1 MTSTSAQTA
10 ELVRQTSTPSR
21 ATRDDFAVIIPAFD
35 EAENIPA
42 LFAALRETYE
52 RHGLAGEII
61 LVDDGSRDD
70 TFAAANREAARFP
83 ARVQVLRH
91 RRNLGKTEALL
102 TGAAAADRRFLIL
115 YDADLQHSPDELPR
129 FLAKLDEG
137 WDIVTGRKVGAY
149 EKRAVSSIYNALSGR
164 LFDIPVHDLN
174 SMKAFRG
181 EVLRAVPLRHDW
193 HRFFVVLA
201 HAKGYSVTE
210 IDIAL
215 HPRRAG
221 RSKYDGRSR
230 ILGSI
235 MDLLVVWFYLRFSAK
250 PMHLFGG
257 AGAALIVLGVLIGLV
272 ASVARFLTLPP
283 PAFGYRPVLGLVLL
297 LVIVG
302 VTLFGIGLLAEMIA
316 IVRAEVEA
324 VREERRG

>member
-1 MTSTSAQTA
+1 MASTSAHPS
-10 ELVRQTSTPSR
+10 ELGRQITGSTPS
-21 ATRDDFAVIIPAFD
+21 TRDDFAVIIPAFD

-42 LFAALRETYE
+42 LFAALRDSYE
-52 RHGLAGEII
+52 RHSLAGDII

-102 TGAAAADRRFLIL
+102 TGAAAADRQFLIL
-115 YDADLQHSPDELPR
+115 YDADLQHTPDEIPR

-149 EKRAVSSIYNALSGR
+149 EKRAVSSIYNRLSGR

-210 IDIAL
+210 IDITL
-215 HPRRAG
+215 HPRHAG
-221 RSKYDGRSR
+221 RSKYDGRAR
-230 ILGSI
+230 ILASI

-257 AGAALIVLGVLIGLV
+257 AGAALIVLGVLIGLI
-272 ASVARFLTLPP
+272 ASIARFLSLPP

-302 VTLFGIGLLAEMIA
+302 VTLFGVGLLAEMIA

-324 VREERRG
+324 GRERRA